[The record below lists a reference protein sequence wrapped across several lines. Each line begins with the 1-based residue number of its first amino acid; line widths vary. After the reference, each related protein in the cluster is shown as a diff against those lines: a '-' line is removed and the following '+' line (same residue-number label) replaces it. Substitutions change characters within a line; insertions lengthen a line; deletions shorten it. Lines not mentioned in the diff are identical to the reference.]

1 MNRRQIDIMAYK
13 IYTLAVTL
21 AYYPVY
27 LSILGLDKIKQKL
40 DID

>member
-40 DID
+40 DKD